1 MTVKEECNNRI
12 ETVPA
17 EEGWVPRLGSG
28 FLRVLRQNW
37 LFLLIIGGVLAG
49 FLALR
54 TAGSAVAS
62 VGEVD
67 ALLQAGQPTLVEF
80 YSNT

>member
-1 MTVKEECNNRI
+1 
-12 ETVPA
+12 
-17 EEGWVPRLGSG
+17 
-28 FLRVLRQNW
+28 LRANW
-37 LFLLIIGGVLAG
+37 LLLLVIGGILAG

-62 VGEVD
+62 VDEVD
-67 ALLQAGQPTLVEF
+67 ALLNGGQPTLVEF

>member
-1 MTVKEECNNRI
+1 
-12 ETVPA
+12 
-17 EEGWVPRLGSG
+17 LS
-28 FLRVLRQNW
+28 VLRANW
-37 LFLLIIGGVLAG
+37 LLLLIMGGVLAG

-62 VGEVD
+62 VDEVD
-67 ALLQAGQPTLVEF
+67 ALLKGGEPILVEF